1 MLCCLPAELPQLAHL
16 GTVHPPALVSVE
28 QEVQF
33 QCVPDQTAPP
43 QLKLEAAANTPGLT
57 QLGREKGIMLFRPG
71 QN

>member
-1 MLCCLPAELPQLAHL
+1 M
-16 GTVHPPALVSVE
+16 
-28 QEVQF
+28 QF

-43 QLKLEAAANTPGLT
+43 ELKLEAAANAPGLT